1 MTIIKIIKLFLN
13 LIFPIILLAGK
24 CTWKP
29 INSCIRTWFEISPQL
44 TKKTQEWV
52 YSYQSRILLLSLNI
66 FYSFLLCLSRRA
78 TRGGE
83 DGGRGGGIPALFRK
97 LKKSALIWRKN
108 VLIVVIYG
116 YNFSIKMKFLRV
128 SRGKTRRFFP
138 CGAFLSR
145 VVGECLSK
153 CPNSKKTPLP

>member
-29 INSCIRTWFEISPQL
+29 INSCIRTWFQISPQL

-116 YNFSIKMKFLRV
+116 YNFSFKIKFLRA
-128 SRGKTRRFFP
+128 SRGKACRFFT

-145 VVGECLSK
+145 VVRECLSK